1 MSDATSVTARDA
13 PRQRALGRYVVL
25 DSPREEMFDDLARL
39 AQQLGGTAVAGI
51 CLVEGTRG
59 WFKALVGLDLVECRV
74 AETPF
79 AHHLTDTD
87 TDVIVVP
94 DAALDERFAGL
105 GWVTG
110 EPRARFY
117 AGAPLIT
124 ADGYILGS
132 IFCMD
137 PRPRWGLA
145 DGGQALAALARQVVA
160 LLELRR
166 TQLSYH
172 TVVDGAGHV
181 VFHLDTQHRLLSVTP
196 TWARLTGYGVIRSLG
211 RSLASFAHPEDRD
224 RLAARLETTGRDGK
238 ASPVEWRLPTLL
250 GQDVPV
256 EMFAQPL
263 LDELGRPVGLVGV
276 LSDITERK
284 ARQIE
289 SQHVSKMESLGQM
302 SAGLAH
308 EINTPIQFVG
318 DNTRFL
324 AESCETMLTL
334 LLAYRGVLDPD
345 SAAMPW
351 PERQQALQRAEDEAD
366 IDYLA
371 AEIPSAVAQSL
382 EGVERVASIV
392 RAMKTF
398 THPGQDEQAAA
409 DLNEALHATATVA
422 RSQVKYVADVE
433 LDLGELPSVTCNIG
447 ELNQVF
453 LNLIVNAAD
462 AIEETGTRGTI
473 RVRTRADGDHAV
485 VEVSDTGTGISDE
498 LRLKIFEPFF
508 TTKEVGRG
516 TGQGLALASA
526 VIRDRHAGSI
536 SVASTRG
543 AGSTFTIR
551 LPIRG
556 AREKGSGE

>member
-1 MSDATSVTARDA
+1 MTSTTAGDTA
-13 PRQRALGRYVVL
+13 RQRALGRYVVL
-25 DSPREEMFDDLARL
+25 DTSREEPFDDLARL
-39 AQQLGGTAVAGI
+39 AQQLAGTTVAGI

-59 WFKALVGLDLVECRV
+59 WFKALVGLDLAECRV
-74 AETPF
+74 AETFF

-87 TDVIVVP
+87 VIMVP
-94 DAALDERFAGL
+94 DAALDKRFADL
-105 GWVTG
+105 SWVTG

-117 AGAPLIT
+117 AGAPLVT
-124 ADGYILGS
+124 ADGYVLGS
-132 IFCMD
+132 LFCMD
-137 PRPRWGLA
+137 PRPRSGLA
-145 DGGQALAALARQVVA
+145 DGGQALAALARQAVA

-196 TWARLTGYGVIRSLG
+196 TWARLTGYGVVRSLG

-224 RLAARLETTGRDGK
+224 RLAARLETTGQDGK
-238 ASPVEWRLPTLL
+238 ASPIEWRLPTLL

-263 LDELGRPVGLVGV
+263 LDEFGRPVGLVGV
-276 LSDITERK
+276 LSDISERK
-284 ARQIE
+284 AREIE
-289 SQHVSKMESLGQM
+289 SQHVSKMESLGRL

-324 AESCETMLTL
+324 AESYETMLTL
-334 LLAYRGVLDPD
+334 LLAYRQVLDP
-345 SAAMPW
+345 AATAMSG
-351 PERQQALQRAEDEAD
+351 PERQQILQQAESEAD
-366 IDYLA
+366 VDYLA

-398 THPGQDEQAAA
+398 THPCQDEQAPA

-433 LDLGELPSVTCNIG
+433 LDLGDLPSVTCNIG

-462 AIEETGTRGTI
+462 AIEETGARGVI
-473 RVRTRADGDHAV
+473 RVLTRTDGDDAV
-485 VEVSDTGTGISDE
+485 VEISDTGTGISDE
-498 LRLKIFEPFF
+498 VRMKIFEPFF

-536 SVASTRG
+536 SVSSTLG
-543 AGSTFTIR
+543 AGSTFTVL
-551 LPIRG
+551 LPLRG
-556 AREKGSGE
+556 AHVKGRGK